1 MAKKSVITTTVHVG
15 KRLLAKAR
23 LENDGVDQSET
34 SGVICGNERFGAPLA
49 ALTLLYAAHLFAP
62 NGEWEDAIKA
72 CILVVDP
79 YALVEVREGRK
90 MSVHP
95 PLSDEM
101 DLPF

>member
-62 NGEWEDAIKA
+62 NKAWQSAIER

-79 YALVEVREGRK
+79 SAVVEVSENRPLK
-90 MSVHP
+90 IQP
-95 PLSDEM
+95 TLSDEM
-101 DLPF
+101 DIPF